1 MCSRVSVLAV
11 GLTGWRV
18 PLRAPCL
25 PRVWFLAR
33 VCYDVGV
40 AAIFTW

>member
-1 MCSRVSVLAV
+1 MSDVLLGAWRRGGR
-11 GLTGWRV
+11 GLASPPR
-18 PLRAPCL
+18 LFL